1 MKVSL
6 NWLKQFVHIDRPPSE
21 VAEILTMAG
30 LEVEGIEYKGQGL
43 GDVTVSQIL
52 DITPHPRADRLS
64 ICQLS
69 TGSQEVSVVCGATN
83 IGKGHLVPLA
93 LPGTKLPDGTPIKE
107 SRIRGEISHG
117 MLLAEDEMGL
127 TDDHAGIMILPD
139 NLTSGQSLPDAMDLE
154 DCVLDV
160 ALTPNRIDCAS
171 VVGIAREIGALTNT
185 TIAMPEIHLEQGDTP
200 IEDLASV
207 TVLDAYGC
215 PRYAAGLVDQ
225 VKIGPSPF
233 WMRYRLHVSGIRAI
247 NNVVDVTNYVLME
260 LGQPLH
266 AFDYHRL
273 AGRRIVVKRA
283 ENWETFTT
291 LDGQTR
297 DLDDQAL
304 MICDGERAVAIAGI
318 MGGLNSEITP
328 SSATILVES
337 AYFDPITIRHSSKQ
351 LSLSTEASY
360 RFERGIDI
368 GGVDRAL
375 KRSLM
380 LISQLAGGTI
390 AKGIIDCYPEPWSP
404 PRIALRVNRTNEI
417 LGTDIGIEE
426 IAHNLSSLGMTVRE
440 VDHNQMEVRPPSFR
454 VDITREIDL
463 IEEVAR
469 LIGYDNI
476 PVTLPAIR
484 SGEEDTTEIT
494 LRDRIKTLLV
504 GMGFLEVITYSFISP
519 KSVDILGAD
528 EHSVL
533 RSFVK
538 LLNPLSLDQSV
549 MRTSLIPGLLSSARL
564 NALQGQNNLQI
575 FEWGKIYLKGDEEL
589 PHEKQVLA
597 ALMSG
602 MVSGQQWY
610 QVPREVD
617 FFDIKGI
624 VEHILEELGIEEP
637 TFVRNIPKEGFD
649 PHEYARIF
657 FSGSEIGTIGRVPKD
672 VMARYGLEDSA
683 YLFELDI
690 KALSPYVTWVRRF
703 TALAKYPSVRR
714 DISIIV
720 QRSMEATAL
729 IGIAKQIGKDLME
742 SVTIFDIYQG
752 KGIDRKE
759 KAIAIRIHYRSKDR
773 TLTDDEVNK
782 VHEEVVAE
790 IRRQTGG
797 RLREG
802 QSQASWA
809 K

>member
-6 NWLKQFVHIDRPPSE
+6 NWLKQFVHIDQTPSE

-52 DITPHPRADRLS
+52 DIAPHPRADRLS
-64 ICQLS
+64 ICQVS

-83 IGKGHLVPLA
+83 IGKGHVVPLA
-93 LPGTKLPDGTPIKE
+93 LPGTRLPDGTLIKE

-117 MLLAEDEMGL
+117 MFLAEDEMGL
-127 TDDHAGIMILPD
+127 TDDHTGIMILPD
-139 NLTSGQSLPDAMDLE
+139 NLTAGQSLSDAMDLE

-160 ALTPNRIDCAS
+160 SLTPNRIDCAS
-171 VVGIAREIGALTNT
+171 VVGIAREIGALTDT
-185 TIAMPEIHLEQGDTP
+185 TITMPEIHLEQGDTP

-207 TVLDAYGC
+207 TVLDAHGC

-225 VKIGPSPF
+225 VKIAPSPF

-273 AGRRIVVKRA
+273 AGRKIVVQKA
-283 ENWETFTT
+283 QNGQIFTT

-297 DLDDQAL
+297 ELDDQTL
-304 MICDGERAVAIAGI
+304 MICDGEEAVALAGI
-318 MGGLNSEITP
+318 MGGLNSEIIL
-328 SSATILVES
+328 SSATVLVES
-337 AYFDPITIRHSSKQ
+337 AYFDPITIRRSSKR
-351 LSLSTEASY
+351 LGLSTEASY

-375 KRSLM
+375 RRSLM
-380 LISQLAGGTI
+380 LIAELAGGRV
-390 AKGIIDCYPEPWSP
+390 ARGIIDCYPKPWSP
-404 PRIALRVNRTNEI
+404 PRIALRVKKTNEI
-417 LGTDIGIEE
+417 LGTDIGTEK
-426 IAHNLSSLGMTVRE
+426 IAHHLSSLGMTVRE
-440 VDHNQMEVRPPSFR
+440 VDHNQMEVSPPSFR
-454 VDITREIDL
+454 VDIYREADL
-463 IEEVAR
+463 IEEIAR

-484 SGEEDTTEIT
+484 PGEEDTTEIT

-504 GMGFLEVITYSFISP
+504 SMGFLEVITYSFISP
-519 KSVDILGAD
+519 KSVDTLGVD
-528 EHSVL
+528 EKSVL

-538 LLNPLSLDQSV
+538 LLNPLSIDQSV

-564 NALQGQNNLQI
+564 NALQGQNNLRI

-597 ALMSG
+597 AFISG
-602 MVSGQQWY
+602 MVSSQQWY

-637 TFVRNIPKEGFD
+637 AFVRNSPKEGFD
-649 PHEYARIF
+649 PNEYAEIL

-672 VMARYGLEDSA
+672 VMAGYGLEGSA
-683 YLFELDI
+683 YLLELDI
-690 KALSPYVTWVRRF
+690 EALSPYVTWVSRF

-714 DISIIV
+714 DISMIV
-720 QRSMEATAL
+720 QRSTEAATL
-729 IGIAKQIGKDLME
+729 IGIVKEMGKDLIE
-742 SVTIFDIYQG
+742 SVTIFDIFQG
-752 KGIDRKE
+752 KGIDSKE

-773 TLTDDEVNK
+773 TLTDDEVNN

-802 QSQASWA
+802 QPQTD
-809 K
+809 